1 MQLHGPNKSD
11 TRARRFRAI
20 KWRVTKMKD
29 RDSIARM
36 LALEDEI
43 LALIDNDRADIT
55 RSDLQA
61 IVSGIVLRAANIN
74 SNQENKP

>member
-1 MQLHGPNKSD
+1 
-11 TRARRFRAI
+11 
-20 KWRVTKMKD
+20 MKD